1 MDLQPRATEQDAKTL
16 EAQTPLHATDAARE
30 RAAGQP
36 LPVVPDLPAP
46 AAGPGVGAPARQD
59 RESGARGAAAR
70 WAARV
75 AGTVAVVLVLAW
87 LVRWALEGP
96 PEAAW
101 SSASQGAPLEPARPA
116 PEGVREPV
124 GGSRSATLPVA
135 PPADAQA
142 TSVPAQGPV
151 SALPAPAARPEGVP
165 VSPSKRAPSGT
176 GVAPEDGAPAV
187 AGTGDATRNVGGRP
201 QPQSVDATPP
211 MSSPTSSARGSV
223 AGAPVADTQ
232 DRTADAPAAPPRA
245 GGAAPSAAPL
255 PPLRLD
261 ELPVSVR
268 RAIPALRIDGIVQ
281 SPSPANRLL
290 LVNGQVL
297 RERETLIPGLQLEGI
312 GPDSAIF
319 TWRGQRFQLP
329 YTDTAPRSP

>member
-1 MDLQPRATEQDAKTL
+1 MPAV
-16 EAQTPLHATDAARE
+16 P
-30 RAAGQP
+30 G
-36 LPVVPDLPAP
+36 LPPA
-46 AAGPGVGAPARQD
+46 AAGPGLGVPARQD

-70 WAARV
+70 WAVRV

-96 PEAAW
+96 SEPAW

-116 PEGVREPV
+116 PEGMREPE
-124 GGSRSATLPVA
+124 GGTRSATLPVT
-135 PPADAQA
+135 PPAGAQA
-142 TSVPAQGPV
+142 TPAPAQGAV
-151 SALPAPAARPEGVP
+151 SALPAPAAGPEGLP

-176 GVAPEDGAPAV
+176 GVAPEDGPPSV
-187 AGTGDATRNVGGRP
+187 AGTGDVTRNGGGRP
-201 QPQSVDATPP
+201 QTQSVDAAPP
-211 MSSPTSSARGSV
+211 ASSLTSAARGPV
-223 AGAPVADTQ
+223 AGASVPGTQ
-232 DRTADAPAAPPRA
+232 GRAADAPTAPPRA
-245 GGAAPSAAPL
+245 VRAEPSAAPL

-268 RAIPALRIDGIVQ
+268 RAIPALRIDGVVQ

-297 RERETLIPGLQLEGI
+297 RERETLIPGLRLEGI

-329 YTDTAPRSP
+329 YTDTAPRTP

>member
-1 MDLQPRATEQDAKTL
+1 M
-16 EAQTPLHATDAARE
+16 
-30 RAAGQP
+30 
-36 LPVVPDLPAP
+36 
-46 AAGPGVGAPARQD
+46 
-59 RESGARGAAAR
+59 
-70 WAARV
+70 
-75 AGTVAVVLVLAW
+75 VAVVLVLAW

-101 SSASQGAPLEPARPA
+101 SSASQGAPLAPARPA
-116 PEGVREPV
+116 PEGVREPA
-124 GGSRSATLPVA
+124 GGSRSAPLPVT
-135 PPADAQA
+135 PPAGAQA

-151 SALPAPAARPEGVP
+151 SALQAPAARPEGVP
-165 VSPSKRAPSGT
+165 VSPASKRAPSGT
-176 GVAPEDGAPAV
+176 GAAPEDGAPAV

-223 AGAPVADTQ
+223 AGAPVAGTQ
-232 DRTADAPAAPPRA
+232 GRVVDAPTAPPRA
-245 GGAAPSAAPL
+245 AGAEPSAAPL

-268 RAIPALRIDGIVQ
+268 RAIPALRIDGVVQ
-281 SPSPANRLL
+281 SPSPTNRLL

-297 RERETLIPGLQLEGI
+297 RERETLIPGLRLEGI